1 MRAAPRACGREA
13 CQQAPAPEQ
22 TTGAIE
28 CDAAI
33 EKCQCLVLPGVSNLC
48 AACVAALIKSVRHL
62 VADGFTQNHKIRAD
76 ECYDIWWRVS

>member
-48 AACVAALIKSVRHL
+48 AACVAALIKSVTTFGGGW
-62 VADGFTQNHKIRAD
+62 AYTKPQNSGR
-76 ECYDIWWRVS
+76 